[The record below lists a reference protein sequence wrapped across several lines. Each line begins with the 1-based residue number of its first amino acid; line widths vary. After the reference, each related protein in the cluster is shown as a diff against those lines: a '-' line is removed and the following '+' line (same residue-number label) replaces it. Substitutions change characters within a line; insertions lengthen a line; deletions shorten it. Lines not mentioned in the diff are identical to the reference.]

1 MSWTCGAQFFPQ
13 LQRKIGIS
21 CGERCD
27 EGIFERLDGPFSSV
41 DAMVVRLNQLQF
53 AFVVGEK
60 LFDKFR
66 GLIVH
71 RINFRL
77 VLFRR

>member
-1 MSWTCGAQFFPQ
+1 
-13 LQRKIGIS
+13 LQRKIGVS

-27 EGIFERLDGPFSSV
+27 EGIFERLDGPFSGV
-41 DAMVVRLNQLQF
+41 DAMVVWLDQLQF

-60 LFDKFR
+60 LFVLFC

-71 RINFRL
+71 HINFRL
-77 VLFRR
+77 VPFQR